1 MGVED
6 TTTIL
11 LLLKL
16 IDPLLERLDLTVSL
30 TYLLLELIYFF
41 LVLRF
46 HFGYIILQFLQLCAR

>member
-30 TYLLLELIYFF
+30 TYLLLELILFF
-41 LVLRF
+41 LVLRL
-46 HFGYIILQFLQLCAR
+46 HFGHIILQFLQLCAR